1 MAVSKRYIVNLTNG
15 AFDIAGDVIDSL
27 QDKVTDFFN
36 EITQEVKGFIF
47 PPELSGHGIFDLAFG
62 GGDKRLRKA
71 GSSLTAEEETM
82 DSSVKA
88 TYLDYQVP
96 PLPLCPPPPFLPALR
111 IPNATTHGRFTTAAS
126 EPPSTA

>member
-62 GGDKRLRKA
+62 GGDTRLRKA

-82 DSSVKA
+82 DLSVKA

-96 PLPLCPPPPFLPALR
+96 PLPLCPSPPLSPCSPD
-111 IPNATTHGRFTTAAS
+111 S
-126 EPPSTA
+126 